1 MPNTHGRYDRLKAH
15 EEANTPAQ
23 DPLKPTPAKKRK
35 SAKKKMADI
44 RKRMK

>member
-1 MPNTHGRYDRLKAH
+1 MLNIHGRYDRLKAH
-15 EEANTPAQ
+15 EEANKPAP
-23 DPLKPTPAKKRK
+23 DPLKPTPARKRK

>member
-1 MPNTHGRYDRLKAH
+1 MPNIHGRYDRLKAH

>member
-1 MPNTHGRYDRLKAH
+1 MPNIHGRYDRLTAH
-15 EEANTPAQ
+15 EEANKPHS

-35 SAKKKMADI
+35 SAKKKIEEI

>member
-1 MPNTHGRYDRLKAH
+1 MPNIHGRYDRLKAH
-15 EEANTPAQ
+15 EEANTPAS

-35 SAKKKMADI
+35 SARKKMADI